1 LADILTEIMGK
12 MTEKEFL
19 TKLLSMSNNENENIK
34 IKLSEIEN
42 RPSISVQI
50 ELMNKNFE
58 RTIIENVN
66 YREKISCKLINFL
79 PDGNIEFKPTIIRNY
94 LETQL

>member
-1 LADILTEIMGK
+1 

-42 RPSISVQI
+42 RPSVSVQI
-50 ELMNKNFE
+50 ELMEKKIE
-58 RTIIENVN
+58 QTISQNVN
-66 YREKISCKLINFL
+66 YREYINCKLINFL
-79 PDGNIEFKPTIIRNY
+79 ADGSIEFNPTIIKNY
-94 LETQL
+94 LKNEK

>member
-1 LADILTEIMGK
+1 

-19 TKLLSMSNNENENIK
+19 TKLLSMSSNESENIK
-34 IKLSEIEN
+34 IKLSKIEN

-50 ELMNKNFE
+50 ELMNKKFE
-58 RTIIENVN
+58 QTITENPY
-66 YREKISCKLINFL
+66 YREKISCKLINFHA
-79 PDGNIEFKPTIIRNY
+79 DGNIEFNPTIIKNY